1 MTFVFVNGSYHGM
14 VPFHGRITFLVP
26 GHYIN
31 ELAAD
36 LEMQGDSFEMFGHLS
51 KAKFWWLN
59 ISKRSPWSIE
69 RADLVFVGFAYFS

>member
-1 MTFVFVNGSYHGM
+1 MTFVFVNGSYHGL

-51 KAKFWWLN
+51 KAKFWRTSQKDHPGVLGGSSQLGYVVN
-59 ISKRSPWSIE
+59 HH
-69 RADLVFVGFAYFS
+69 G